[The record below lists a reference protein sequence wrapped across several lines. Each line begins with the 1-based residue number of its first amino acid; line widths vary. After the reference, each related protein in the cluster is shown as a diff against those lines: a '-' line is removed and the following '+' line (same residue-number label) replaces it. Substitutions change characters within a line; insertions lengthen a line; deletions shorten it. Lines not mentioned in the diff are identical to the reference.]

1 VAGDTGGMG
10 AVRVQPGLSIPEE
23 ELEFRFSRSGGPG
36 GQHANTS
43 DTRVELRFDV
53 EASNALTDEQKARVR
68 ARLGSR
74 ITGGGELVLVGN
86 EHRSQTR
93 NREAVVARFAM
104 LLREALRV
112 ERPRKRTRRSRAVDR
127 RRLEAKSHQSLKK
140 ALRRAPDR
148 P

>member
-1 VAGDTGGMG
+1 MA

-68 ARLGSR
+68 ARLGNR
-74 ITGGGELVLVGN
+74 ITGGGELVLIGN
-86 EHRSQTR
+86 EYRSQTR
-93 NREAVVARFAM
+93 NREAVVARFAR

-112 ERPRKRTRRSRAVDR
+112 ERSRKRTRRPRAADR
-127 RRLEAKSHQSLKK
+127 RRLETKMRQSLKK
-140 ALRRAPDR
+140 ALRKAPDL